1 MKRASTLLLAVFLV
15 CSMTGTALAAGPAE
29 NPPPARSAALYPTDV
44 VETIEGGNR
53 RLEKVYLLTAADN
66 PANISTED
74 FEREGYYY
82 TLLDVTR
89 QDYTESETREH
100 TETITL
106 DSDTKD
112 MNQIMPQLAA
122 TREVTTEDGFTGIL
136 TLDPASVQVETA
148 GYGSSS
154 KTVTATRSYPNLSD
168 ADASLIPKTITDS
181 GRTLTLADVQWQ
193 EAGGFYKAT
202 ASYTGTATSRYATGY
217 TISATYTGEV
227 VKTIGGEMIYT
238 AVFSGTPI
246 DGTVRTEPVPGS
258 TEDQQP
264 GAEEPS
270 NSGSLKWLL
279 VFPAA
284 AGVAGL
290 IFGGKYL
297 QKTIQRKKEW
307 RDYTK

>member
-1 MKRASTLLLAVFLV
+1 MKRTATLLLAVFLV
-15 CSMTGTALAAGPAE
+15 CSMIGTALAAEPAE
-29 NPPPARSAALYPTDV
+29 NPPPVRSAALYPTDV
-44 VETIEGGNR
+44 VETVEGGNR

-66 PANISTED
+66 PANIPTED
-74 FEREGYYY
+74 FEREGYRY

-100 TETITL
+100 TETVTL

-122 TREVTTEDGFTGIL
+122 TREATTEDGFTGTL
-136 TLDPASVQVETA
+136 TLDTASVQVETA

-154 KTVTATRSYPNLSD
+154 RTVTATRSYPNLSD
-168 ADASLIPKTITDS
+168 ADASLLPKTITDS

-193 EAGGFYKAT
+193 EAGGFYNAT

-238 AVFSGTPI
+238 AVFSGTPVN
-246 DGTVRTEPVPGS
+246 GTVQADLDSSTAEGQNPGTAEP
-258 TEDQQP
+258 
-264 GAEEPS
+264 A
-270 NSGSLKWLL
+270 SGNFKWLL

-284 AGVAGL
+284 AAVAGL

-297 QKTIQRKKEW
+297 HKTIKIKKEW